1 MDNKILQNVFDLIQ
15 PLLPDKWNKMILYV
29 GYTSGSYSMKFYIG
43 DEKTNYIDCFS
54 LKSIGKAQLIKLF
67 MSIDKIIAQERNKLE
82 EKDKWSVLT
91 LTVDK
96 NGKMKADFDY
106 TDINENSIEY
116 ERKWKDKYLK

>member
-15 PLLPDKWNKMILYV
+15 PLLPDKWNKVILYV

-43 DEKTNYIDCFS
+43 DEKTNYTDCFS

-106 TDINENSIEY
+106 TDISENSIEY